1 MPPRILRDVLVVDRS
16 ALARNMYQLLFSAQ
30 SRFRVLF
37 AEEYQSLFKR
47 SRRLRPDL
55 LVANSNALDR
65 HADVQFPCPAIV
77 VISKDRLDL
86 KEHLSGRKDV
96 VVIEK
101 PFYPYDLISV
111 ANRLLV
117 KAAGRKIKRP
127 GVKKRG
133 PKKRHGE

>member
-37 AEEYQSLFKR
+37 ADEYQTLFKR

-55 LVANSNALDR
+55 LVVNSNALDR
-65 HADVQFPCPAIV
+65 DADVQFPCPAIV

-86 KEHLSGRKDV
+86 KERLPGRKDV
-96 VVIEK
+96 MPIEK
-101 PFYPYDLISV
+101 PFYPYELITV
-111 ANRLLV
+111 ANRLLMKPAALR
-117 KAAGRKIKRP
+117 KA
-127 GVKKRG
+127 KK
-133 PKKRHGE
+133 KA